1 MLIDRIP
8 LTINELAVFVLL
20 FTLRDLY
27 LARVYFGISTKLNL
41 LPRLISQI
49 SLKVQNPESRI
60 QDKRETY
67 RALFE

>member
-1 MLIDRIP
+1 MLIHRIP
-8 LTINELAVFVLL
+8 IAINEPAVFVLL

-27 LARVYFGISTKLNL
+27 LARVYFGITTKRNL

-49 SLKVQNPESRI
+49 RIKVQNPESRI

-67 RALFE
+67 RALFV

>member
-1 MLIDRIP
+1 MLIHRIP
-8 LTINELAVFVLL
+8 IAINEPAVFVLL

-27 LARVYFGISTKLNL
+27 QARVYFGITTKLNL

-67 RALFE
+67 RALFV